1 MQSKIKSLELFHQGK
16 VRDTYI
22 VDDHHFLM
30 ITSDRIS
37 AFDVI
42 MNQEI
47 KEKGKILSHISN
59 FWFKKTSSIIKNHLT
74 QINPEDVVAFDEK
87 ELVKNRSVIVKRLKP
102 VPIEAIVR
110 GYLTGS
116 GWKDYQLTGRICN
129 IELPKG
135 IQQAEKLNEPLFT
148 PSTKANVGDHDENIS
163 FEVMSKFIG
172 SDLASLIK
180 KTSIDLYKFARDY
193 AFQKKIII
201 ADTKF
206 EFGLDNDGDLVLM
219 DEILTPDSSRFWDM
233 EAYQLGT
240 SPQSFDKQYLRDWLE
255 LSGWNKKPP
264 PPNLPEEVI
273 QKTIEKYQYVERLLL
288 S

>member
-163 FEVMSKFIG
+163 FEVMSKVIG

>member
-163 FEVMSKFIG
+163 FEVMSKVIG

-180 KTSIDLYKFARDY
+180 KTSINFYKFARNY
-193 AFQKKIII
+193 PFKKKIII

>member
-1 MQSKIKSLELFHQGK
+1 MQSKIKSLQLFHQGK

-22 VDDHHFLM
+22 VDEHHFLM

-47 KEKGKILSHISN
+47 NEKGKILSHISN

-116 GWKDYQLTGRICN
+116 GWKDYQATGRVCD

-135 IQQAEKLNEPLFT
+135 IQQAEKLNEPIFT

-163 FEVMSKFIG
+163 FEVMTKSIG

-193 AFQKKIII
+193 ALQKKIII

-206 EFGLDNDGDLVLM
+206 EFGLDNKGDLVLM

-233 EAYQLGT
+233 EAYKIGT
-240 SPQSFDKQYLRDWLE
+240 SPHSFDKQYLRDWLE
-255 LSGWNKKPP
+255 LSAWNKKPP
-264 PPNLPEEVI
+264 PPDLPLEVI
-273 QKTIEKYQYVERLLL
+273 QKTIEKYQHVERLLL

>member
-74 QINPEDVVAFDEK
+74 QVNPEDVVAFDEK

-163 FEVMSKFIG
+163 FEVMSKVIG

>member
-163 FEVMSKFIG
+163 FEVMSKVIG

-219 DEILTPDSSRFWDM
+219 D
-233 EAYQLGT
+233 
-240 SPQSFDKQYLRDWLE
+240 
-255 LSGWNKKPP
+255 
-264 PPNLPEEVI
+264 
-273 QKTIEKYQYVERLLL
+273 
-288 S
+288 

>member
-1 MQSKIKSLELFHQGK
+1 MQTKIKSLELFHQGK

-22 VDDHHFLM
+22 VDEHHFLM

-47 KEKGKILSHISN
+47 NEKGKILSHISN

-116 GWKDYQLTGRICN
+116 GWKDYQLTGKICN

-135 IQQAEKLNEPLFT
+135 IQQAEKLNEPIFT

-163 FEVMSKFIG
+163 FEVMSKMIG

-180 KTSIDLYKFARDY
+180 KTSIILYKFARDY
-193 AFQKKIII
+193 ALQKKIII

-206 EFGLDNDGDLVLM
+206 EFGLDNDGNLVLM

-233 EAYQLGT
+233 EAYQIGT
-240 SPQSFDKQYLRDWLE
+240 SPHSFDKQYLRDWLE

-264 PPNLPEEVI
+264 PPDLPEEVI
-273 QKTIEKYQYVERLLL
+273 QKTIEKYQHVERLLL

>member
-1 MQSKIKSLELFHQGK
+1 MQTKIKSLQLFHQGK

-22 VDDHHFLM
+22 VDEHHFLM

-47 KEKGKILSHISN
+47 NEKVKILSHISN

-116 GWKDYQLTGRICN
+116 GWKDYQATGRVCD

-135 IQQAEKLNEPLFT
+135 IQQAEKLNEPIFT

-163 FEVMSKFIG
+163 FEVMTKSIG

-180 KTSIDLYKFARDY
+180 KTSMDLYKFARDY
-193 AFQKKIII
+193 ALQKKIII

-206 EFGLDNDGDLVLM
+206 EFGLDNKGDLVLM

-233 EAYQLGT
+233 GAYQIGT
-240 SPQSFDKQYLRDWLE
+240 SPHSFDKQYLRDWLE
-255 LSGWNKKPP
+255 LSAWNKKPP
-264 PPNLPEEVI
+264 PPDLPLEVI
-273 QKTIEKYQYVERLLL
+273 QKTIEKYQHVERLLL

>member
-47 KEKGKILSHISN
+47 NEKGKILSHISN

-163 FEVMSKFIG
+163 FEVMSKVIG

>member
-74 QINPEDVVAFDEK
+74 QINPEDVVSFDEK

-163 FEVMSKFIG
+163 FEVMSKVIG